1 VMEDAREARGAM
13 TIGPAREKAFLERFR
28 ASQEGMAE
36 NERGLMNSDFASRIK
51 PLLVDGK
58 IGTSPETLLP
68 TLEAWIGEFE
78 TGNSEQTPA
87 PPDPAPEPPPAK
99 IEAPTPDIIR
109 QTLRSIETHRP
120 GASAEIFQK
129 TGIPETGDW
138 NPDQAQEIWEAAQP
152 YLKEAI
158 EGE

>member
-78 TGNSEQTPA
+78 TGDSEQTPA
-87 PPDPAPEPPPAK
+87 PPDPAPDPPPAE
-99 IEAPTPDIIR
+99 IQAPTPEIVRELIG
-109 QTLRSIETHRP
+109 SIEANH
-120 GASAEIFQK
+120 AELVAEAFK
-129 TGIPETGDW
+129 RTGLPRKGDW
-138 NPDQAQEIWEAAQP
+138 QPEQCQELYDELMRLAMPPD
-152 YLKEAI
+152 
-158 EGE
+158 